1 MNFHKDGSTPENGE
15 IFVFGSNLSG
25 IHGAGAA
32 RVAAERFYAE
42 RGVGFGFTGNSYAIP
57 TKDYLIETMPLEQ
70 IKPFIQQ
77 FVHLTQ
83 NQRDKKFFVTRI
95 GCGLAGY
102 TDAEIAPL
110 FRGCSPLNT
119 SMPFPWGEYLE
130 PTDSPS
136 L

>member
-1 MNFHKDGSTPENGE
+1 MKFTYHRDGTVPAKDS

-32 RVAAERFYAE
+32 KAAVEHFGAE
-42 RGVGFGFTGNSYAIP
+42 YGTGIGFTGNAYAIP
-57 TKDYLIETMPLEQ
+57 TKDYLIETMPLGT
-70 IKPFIQQ
+70 IKFFIRQ

-83 NQRDKKFFVTRI
+83 NQPSKKFFITRI

-110 FRGCSPLNT
+110 FRGCRAGNV
-119 SMPFPWGEYLE
+119 SMPYPWGEYLE
-130 PTDSPS
+130 VE
-136 L
+136 